1 MQISATE
8 LNHSHVLLA
17 WNIYY
22 HTHMSGIFIKNKR
35 CNSNLT
41 AILKF
46 LMCFFNK
53 KQVRFLMS
61 LLLKLQFQTV
71 FIANKNSLRLCVI
84 TAMFSAVTLKTNK

>member
-1 MQISATE
+1 ME
-8 LNHSHVLLA
+8 YLL
-17 WNIYY
+17 
-22 HTHMSGIFIKNKR
+22 KNKR

-46 LMCFFNK
+46 LMSFFNE
-53 KQVRFLMS
+53 KQVRFLIS

-84 TAMFSAVTLKTNK
+84 TAMFSAVTLKTNKL